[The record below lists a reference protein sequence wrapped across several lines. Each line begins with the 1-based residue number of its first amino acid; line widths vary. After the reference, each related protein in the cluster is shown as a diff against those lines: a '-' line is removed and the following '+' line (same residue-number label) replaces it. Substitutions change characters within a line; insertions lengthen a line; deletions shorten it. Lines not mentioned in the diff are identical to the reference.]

1 MPKAVIAFLCICI
14 KYFIIFGGNGM
25 FNFIVTRNRKKLTLI
40 EISELWLESKKF
52 SVKLSTYCNY
62 RQKFEDY
69 IYPQLG
75 SLKYSEI
82 SQTQLNDFID
92 YLLVSGRKDGKGG
105 LSKGT
110 VKDIITLMKSISKFA
125 HTEYNLKNI
134 CVNLNISKVKKT
146 KFKFYQAA
154 KEKSLKHICSAI

>member
-1 MPKAVIAFLCICI
+1 M
-14 KYFIIFGGNGM
+14 
-25 FNFIVTRNRKKLTLI
+25 
-40 EISELWLESKKF
+40 
-52 SVKLSTYCNY
+52 KLSTYCNY
-62 RQKFEDY
+62 KQKLEDY

-146 KFKFYQAA
+146 KFKSYQTA
-154 KEKSLKHICSAI
+154 KEKNLNHICLTTLIFPIYVYC

>member
-1 MPKAVIAFLCICI
+1 
-14 KYFIIFGGNGM
+14 M
-25 FNFIVTRNRKKLTLI
+25 FNFIGTRNKKKLTLI

-52 SVKLSTYCNY
+52 SVKLSTYK
-62 RQKFEDY
+62 QKLEDY

-154 KEKSLKHICSAI
+154 KEKSLKHICSVI

>member
-1 MPKAVIAFLCICI
+1 
-14 KYFIIFGGNGM
+14 M
-25 FNFIVTRNRKKLTLI
+25 FNFIGTRNRKKLTLI

-146 KFKFYQAA
+146 KFKFYLI
-154 KEKSLKHICSAI
+154 KSEKNLKHICLTILICPIYASYYAFTPD

>member
-1 MPKAVIAFLCICI
+1 
-14 KYFIIFGGNGM
+14 M
-25 FNFIVTRNRKKLTLI
+25 FNFIGTRNKKKLTLI

-62 RQKFEDY
+62 KQKLEDY

-134 CVNLNISKVKKT
+134 CVNLNISKVKKRNSNFIRQR
-146 KFKFYQAA
+146 KKKAWNIFAQ
-154 KEKSLKHICSAI
+154 

>member
-1 MPKAVIAFLCICI
+1 MFS
-14 KYFIIFGGNGM
+14 FIG
-25 FNFIVTRNRKKLTLI
+25 TRNKKKLTLI
-40 EISELWLESKKF
+40 EISELWLESKKY

-62 RQKFEDY
+62 KQKLEDY
-69 IYPQLG
+69 IYSQLG

-92 YLLVSGRKDGKGG
+92 YLLVSGRKDRSGG

-146 KFKFYQAA
+146 KFRYYQTV
-154 KEKSLKHICSAI
+154 KEKSLKHICSVI

>member
-1 MPKAVIAFLCICI
+1 
-14 KYFIIFGGNGM
+14 M
-25 FNFIVTRNRKKLTLI
+25 FNFIGTRNRKKLTLI
-40 EISELWLESKKF
+40 EISELWLKSKKF

-134 CVNLNISKVKKT
+134 CDNLNISKVKKT
-146 KFKFYQAA
+146 KFKFYLI
-154 KEKSLKHICSAI
+154 KSEKNLKHICLTILICPIYASYYAFIPD

>member
-1 MPKAVIAFLCICI
+1 
-14 KYFIIFGGNGM
+14 M
-25 FNFIVTRNRKKLTLI
+25 FNFIGTRNRKKLTLI

-62 RQKFEDY
+62 KQKLEDY
-69 IYPQLG
+69 ISPQLG

-92 YLLVSGRKDGKGG
+92 YLLVSGRKDGNGG

-134 CVNLNISKVKKT
+134 CVNLNISKVKKRNSNFIRQR
-146 KFKFYQAA
+146 KKKAWNIFAQ
-154 KEKSLKHICSAI
+154 

>member
-1 MPKAVIAFLCICI
+1 
-14 KYFIIFGGNGM
+14 M
-25 FNFIVTRNRKKLTLI
+25 FNFIGTRNRKKLTLI
-40 EISELWLESKKF
+40 EISELWLKSKKF

-62 RQKFEDY
+62 KQKLDDY

-92 YLLVSGRKDGKGG
+92 YLLVSGRKDGNGG

-110 VKDIITLMKSISKFA
+110 IKDIITLLKSISKFA
-125 HTEYNLKNI
+125 YKEYNLKNV
-134 CVNLNISKVKKT
+134 CENLNISKVKKT
-146 KFKFYQAA
+146 KFKFYLI
-154 KEKSLKHICSAI
+154 KSEKNLKHICLTILICPIYASYYAFIPD